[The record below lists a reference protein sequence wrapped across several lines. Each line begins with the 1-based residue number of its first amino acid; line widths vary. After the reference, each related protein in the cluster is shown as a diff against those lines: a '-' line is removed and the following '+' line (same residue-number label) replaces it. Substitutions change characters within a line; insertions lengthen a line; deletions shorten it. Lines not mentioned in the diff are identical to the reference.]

1 MKRSIQLGVI
11 VGVAL
16 AASVPWSGARA
27 DDEAASTRDDA
38 GTVTVQQPAP
48 APEGAKVGAGS
59 MEPAELIDEEPGT
72 AVHRAWVQSIWT
84 SP

>member
-11 VGVAL
+11 AGVAL
-16 AASVPWSGARA
+16 AAGAPWSGARA
-27 DDEAASTRDDA
+27 DVEAASTREDA
-38 GTVTVQQPAP
+38 GMVTVQQP
-48 APEGAKVGAGS
+48 EEAKEGAGS

-72 AVHRAWVQSIWT
+72 AAHQAWVQSIWT

>member
-1 MKRSIQLGVI
+1 VI

-16 AASVPWSGARA
+16 ATSVPWSGARA
-27 DDEAASTRDDA
+27 DDEAAATREDA
-38 GTVTVQQPAP
+38 GTVTVQQPEP
-48 APEGAKVGAGS
+48 APEEAKAGAGG

-72 AVHRAWVQSIWT
+72 AAHQAWVQSIWT